1 MFEAYAEYGAIGVIV
16 SLFIMMIM
24 NLIKSQ
30 KMQNEDLDQIRQSI
44 AKIETK
50 VANSESIIIKL
61 ISRWDRSDSENRN
74 ERDRRHESLMKE
86 VDDLSDSLQFIRGRL
101 NGKVAQHEKKLTT
114 LWSYGVAFV
123 FVASVCINLVMRS
136 F

>member
-30 KMQNEDLDQIRQSI
+30 KMQNKDLDQIRQSI

-101 NGKVAQHEKKLTT
+101 NGK
-114 LWSYGVAFV
+114 S
-123 FVASVCINLVMRS
+123 S
-136 F
+136 

>member
-86 VDDLSDSLQFIRGRL
+86 VDDLCDSLKFILGRL
-101 NGKVAQHEKKLTT
+101 NVK
-114 LWSYGVAFV
+114 S
-123 FVASVCINLVMRS
+123 S
-136 F
+136 

>member
-1 MFEAYAEYGAIGVIV
+1 MFEADAEYGAIGVIV

-30 KMQNEDLDQIRQSI
+30 KMQNEELDQIRQSI

-101 NGKVAQHEKKLTT
+101 NGK
-114 LWSYGVAFV
+114 S
-123 FVASVCINLVMRS
+123 S
-136 F
+136 

>member
-50 VANSESIIIKL
+50 VANSESIIKIL

-101 NGKVAQHEKKLTT
+101 NGK
-114 LWSYGVAFV
+114 S
-123 FVASVCINLVMRS
+123 S
-136 F
+136 